1 MREVTPPDR
10 PPCRVAV
17 VTGAGRGLGRTI
29 ATSLGARAL
38 DVAVLSRTRAEL
50 EETAALVESGG
61 ARALALAVDLTE
73 WDDVEA
79 AFDRI
84 HDDLGP
90 VDLLVNNAGACQA
103 MGPSWDLDPQ
113 RWWGDISAN
122 LLTTYLCSRA
132 ALRQMTRRRSGR
144 IVNLGSESGVA
155 APDPAVARGPA
166 GGHAVAMTAYGT
178 AKAAVHQFTSQLAL
192 EVGPFGIT
200 VVAIRPGPVRSSM
213 TDAIAER
220 MGVPPESWLP
230 WVDEGQGAAELV
242 WRLARGEGDAL
253 SGRYI
258 RSAEEL
264 GARGA

>member
-1 MREVTPPDR
+1 MAPPDG
-10 PPCRVAV
+10 PACRVAV

-29 ATSLGARAL
+29 ATSLGARGV
-38 DVAVLSRTRAEL
+38 DVAVLSRTRPEL
-50 EETAALVESGG
+50 EETATLVESAG
-61 ARALALAVDLTE
+61 ARALALAVDLTV
-73 WDDVEA
+73 WDDVRA

-84 HDDLGP
+84 HAELGP
-90 VDLLVNNAGACQA
+90 VDLLVNNAGACRA

-113 RWWGDISAN
+113 LWWGDISAN

-132 ALRQMTRRRSGR
+132 ALSQMTPRRKGR

-155 APDPAVARGPA
+155 APDPAVARGLA
-166 GGHAVAMTAYGT
+166 GGHSVAMTAYGT
-178 AKAAVHQFTSQLAL
+178 AKAAVHQFTAQLAL
-192 EVGPFGIT
+192 ELAPFGIT

-220 MGVPPESWLP
+220 MEVPPESWLP
-230 WVDEGQGAAELV
+230 WADEGQGAAELV

-253 SGRYI
+253 SGRYL

-264 GARGA
+264 GAHGA